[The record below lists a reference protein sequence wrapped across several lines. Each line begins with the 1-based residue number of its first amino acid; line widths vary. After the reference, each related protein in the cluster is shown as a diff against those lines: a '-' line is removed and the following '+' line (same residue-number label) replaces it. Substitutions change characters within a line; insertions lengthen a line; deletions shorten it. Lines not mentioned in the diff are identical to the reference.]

1 MVGINFCCGGEKNN
15 HPAEE
20 NKNRKL
26 LSSEERDAKAR
37 AKLVNIYFKSAY
49 NEAQLRFSSFTDIR
63 GTYIET

>member
-15 HPAEE
+15 HPSEE
-20 NKNRKL
+20 NKKRKL

-49 NEAQLRFSSFTDIR
+49 NEAQLRVSLFLRIS